1 MSQASNEPH
10 VQQPCKHGKGFKM
23 SHELYIQVLSAM
35 FLFWNGARVLTYLPT
50 ISKLLARE
58 ADVRSY
64 SLLSWGSW
72 ALSNGT
78 FALMLLEMSRGV
90 TNPMFWM
97 NLANTLMCVVV
108 TFIIVFRRSR
118 RLHSWV
124 SGLFRKISRSDST
137 RLATSREAG
146 LPDLDVRSSG
156 VDASLEEGYIP
167 AARRGPFSRVTL
179 WAASISAIAVGVVG
193 TGAYGVWFNHDQ
205 RGYVEAMASPQH
217 APEMTAPTASATQTA
232 SPAQVPV
239 SPARAAT
246 VASVEPAPP
255 AAPVPSKAKA
265 VPAVYSATPQRES
278 GRPLQANHHTTQ
290 NRRPST
296 PQVRPSPSPFVRV
309 SLFFQRLTNQQ
320 HGTASQRDKDS
331 DSHR

>member
-1 MSQASNEPH
+1 
-10 VQQPCKHGKGFKM
+10 M

-50 ISKLLARE
+50 ISKLLERE

-97 NLANTLMCVVV
+97 NLANTLMCAVV
-108 TFIIVFRRSR
+108 TFIIVLRRSR
-118 RLHSWV
+118 RLHQWV
-124 SGLFRKISRSDST
+124 SGLYRKISRRDST
-137 RLATSREAG
+137 RLAVSTEAG
-146 LPDLDVRSSG
+146 LPDLGVRSSPG
-156 VDASLEEGYIP
+156 GDTRLETGYIP
-167 AARRGPFSRVTL
+167 PAQRGRFGRVTL
-179 WAASISAIAVGVVG
+179 WAASASAIAVGVVG

-217 APEMTAPTASATQTA
+217 APEITAPATAPAPAPTTQTA
-232 SPAQVPV
+232 LSAQVPV
-239 SPARAAT
+239 SPASAARATA

-255 AAPVPSKAKA
+255 AAPVPSTAKA
-265 VPAVYSATPQRES
+265 APAVYAAAPQQASA
-278 GRPLQANHHTTQ
+278 RPLQVNHHATQ

-296 PQVRPSPSPFVRV
+296 PQIKPNPFVRV
-309 SLFFQRLTNQQ
+309 SLFFQRLSYQQ
-320 HGTASQRDKDS
+320 HGTASQRDRDS